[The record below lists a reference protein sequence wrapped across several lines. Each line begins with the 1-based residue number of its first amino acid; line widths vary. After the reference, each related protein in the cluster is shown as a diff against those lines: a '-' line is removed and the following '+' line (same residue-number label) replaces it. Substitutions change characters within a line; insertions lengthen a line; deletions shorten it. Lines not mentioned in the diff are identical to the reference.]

1 MLRRV
6 LPLMPGAIPDR
17 RESAVRWSSTSS
29 AEEQRM
35 HDETGVIKL
44 AEVEPSSEH
53 GRIVCPGEVIELTQH
68 CRSSGVECAAEGRAV
83 RLVGMTREDPND
95 PISVARQDRFQ
106 SRHIAEDE
114 RWVVVGRACQATGM
128 VEHD

>member
-29 AEEQRM
+29 AEQHRVD
-35 HDETGVIKL
+35 DETGIIKL
-44 AEVEPSSEH
+44 AEVEPSSGH
-53 GRIVCPGEVIELTQH
+53 GCIVRSREVIELAQH
-68 CRSSGVECAAEGRAV
+68 GRSSGVECAAEGRAV
-83 RLVGMTREDPND
+83 SLVGMTREDPND
-95 PISVARQDRFQ
+95 PISVARHDRFQ